1 MRKGARGRSLKP
13 CVRFAKKGD
22 LAALIELENLCLKE
36 EKFNKKQLRYLLL
49 KAKSLVLVA
58 VLENKIIGSIII
70 LLRSSIFNARIYS
83 LNVHP
88 DYRRA
93 GIGSQLMDSAE
104 KFAKEKDFRT
114 ITLEVGTNNK
124 AAQNLYKKKGFFVD
138 RIIRK
143 YYKNGK
149 DAFHLTKIL

>member
-1 MRKGARGRSLKP
+1 MKP
-13 CVRFAKKGD
+13 QIRPAKVED
-22 LAALIELENLCLKE
+22 LAALLELENICLKE
-36 EKFNKKQLRYLLL
+36 EKFNKNQLRYLLL

-93 GIGSQLMDSAE
+93 GIGSRLMDSAE
-104 KFAKEKDFRT
+104 KFAKEKDFRI
-114 ITLEVGTNNK
+114 ITLEVGTNNEV
-124 AAQNLYKKKGFFVD
+124 AQSLYKKKGFFVD
-138 RIIRK
+138 GVIRK
-143 YYKNGK
+143 YYKNGE
-149 DAFHLTKIL
+149 DAFHLTKKL